1 MALYQFT
8 GVPLSAELSREE
20 RRECPANTYD
30 KICICQL
37 IQVDCL
43 QKLYFTDSCLQY
55 HIYFRRKLA
64 HSEISTIHHRASCRG
79 LRFRFRFD
87 EQPLIGVDLCMALVN
102 KRIRGIH
109 ILFFQNKLKLFL
121 SKNMRAIVLTKP
133 INYCNCR
140 VGLRT
145 VCCLVEEERLS
156 CTIAKLA
163 HEEGE
168 QNL

>member
-8 GVPLSAELSREE
+8 GVPLSVELSREE

-79 LRFRFRFD
+79 LRYRFRFD

-121 SKNMRAIVLTKP
+121 SKNMRAIVRSNKT
-133 INYCNCR
+133 N
-140 VGLRT
+140 
-145 VCCLVEEERLS
+145 
-156 CTIAKLA
+156 KLLKLQSRF
-163 HEEGE
+163 ENSVLPG
-168 QNL
+168 